1 MMMMMIIIKM
11 IIITTKIVVY
21 KNNHMYIYIYAYIR
35 ISILYAEM
43 WHASDC
49 KHDQSI
55 CGPLFF
61 NSNHYPIFAPYL
73 PGLLMNRTLSWL
85 HCKFSLRIDPET

>member
-1 MMMMMIIIKM
+1 MMMIR
-11 IIITTKIVVY
+11 IITTKTVIY
-21 KNNHMYIYIYAYIR
+21 KNTVITCIYIYAYIR
-35 ISILYAEM
+35 ISILYTEI

-49 KHDQSI
+49 KHDQPI
-55 CGPLFF
+55 CGPLFLK
-61 NSNHYPIFAPYL
+61 SNLYPIFAPYL